1 MSASDE
7 IAGLTA
13 GELTAY
19 YKAGALT
26 PLEATLA
33 IFARIERLNP
43 LYNAFALIDVKTP
56 PIVAPPLNC
65 NRGKFSGRRG
75 SQSLQSVIQAMND
88 FAAA

>member
-7 IAGLTA
+7 IAALTA
-13 GELTAY
+13 GELTAN

-56 PIVAPPLNC
+56 PIMTPPLNSPSALSSFERMKFW
-65 NRGKFSGRRG
+65 RGHFS
-75 SQSLQSVIQAMND
+75 SET
-88 FAAA
+88 